1 MPTLPTY
8 TKCASLGCKNTKSKL
23 NSFCTDH
30 GGKEWIDTE
39 DRKQFNSMYQSAFW
53 RQKRQTQLSIQ
64 PLCQACL
71 SEGRIG
77 SAIHID
83 HVFAWKVLGKQAF
96 THNLFQSLC
105 AEHHSHKTALEQQGI
120 YRHYSDPIKDYSLGD
135 YRHILRSLSA
145 EEQGWTAF

>member
-1 MPTLPTY
+1 MPSLPTY

-23 NSFCTDH
+23 NSYCIEH

-39 DRKQFNSMYQSAFW
+39 DRKQFTSMYQSAFW

-77 SAIHID
+77 SAQHID
-83 HVFAWKVLGKQAF
+83 HVFAWKAIGKEAF
-96 THNLFQSLC
+96 TNNLFQSLC

-120 YRHYSDPIKDYSLGD
+120 YRHYSDQIKDYTLGD
-135 YRHILRSLSA
+135 YKMVLGSLSA
-145 EEQGWTAF
+145 EKQGWTAF